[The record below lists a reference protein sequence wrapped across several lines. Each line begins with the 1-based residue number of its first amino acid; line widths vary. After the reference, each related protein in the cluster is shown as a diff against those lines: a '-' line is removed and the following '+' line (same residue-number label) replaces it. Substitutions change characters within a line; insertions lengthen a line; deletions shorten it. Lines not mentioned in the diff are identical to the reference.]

1 MGLWGEDDDDE
12 NLKTAVF
19 SSYAGSNSARRR
31 WRCVTRIPLITTTMY
46 ATPRCAKCDSPVYA
60 AEQVLGPARKPYHKP
75 CLACT
80 HCNKRLDSY
89 SLLEHDT
96 EPFCKPCHVKAFGT
110 VDLRS
115 ANLPVAA
122 SPSRASFALPT
133 TPIKVAV
140 TGPAPPLR
148 TPPVR
153 PFATGSPR
161 FVAPATPRCA
171 VCDKPVY
178 HAEMV
183 CSTCR
188 NASYPSNRVSRY
200 APSIDPTIGRASA
213 APRVNPRLIQPVSLT
228 MTASPCVPAATPKSM
243 AASI

>member
-1 MGLWGEDDDDE
+1 
-12 NLKTAVF
+12 
-19 SSYAGSNSARRR
+19 
-31 WRCVTRIPLITTTMY
+31 MY

-60 AEQVLGPARKPYHKP
+60 AEQPYHKP

-96 EPFCKPCHVKAFGT
+96 EPFCKPCHVKAF
-110 VDLRS
+110 
-115 ANLPVAA
+115 A

-183 CSTCR
+183 RALNRPYHRPCLRCSSCKSTL
-188 NASYPSNRVSRY
+188 
-200 APSIDPTIGRASA
+200 DPARLTDHDGVPMCTRCHSKEHGGKYIIGVGGR
-213 APRVNPRLIQPVSLT
+213 
-228 MTASPCVPAATPKSM
+228 
-243 AASI
+243 

>member
-1 MGLWGEDDDDE
+1 
-12 NLKTAVF
+12 
-19 SSYAGSNSARRR
+19 
-31 WRCVTRIPLITTTMY
+31 MY

-80 HCNKRLDSY
+80 HCNKRLDSL

-115 ANLPVAA
+115 ANLPTVPS
-122 SPSRASFALPT
+122 SPSRERPT
-133 TPIKVAV
+133 TPIQAAV

-148 TPPVR
+148 TSPIR
-153 PFATGSPR
+153 PFTTGSPR

-183 CSTCR
+183 RALGRPYHRPCLRCSSCKSTL
-188 NASYPSNRVSRY
+188 
-200 APSIDPTIGRASA
+200 DPARLTDHDGVPMCTRCHSKEHGGKYMVGVGGR
-213 APRVNPRLIQPVSLT
+213 
-228 MTASPCVPAATPKSM
+228 
-243 AASI
+243 